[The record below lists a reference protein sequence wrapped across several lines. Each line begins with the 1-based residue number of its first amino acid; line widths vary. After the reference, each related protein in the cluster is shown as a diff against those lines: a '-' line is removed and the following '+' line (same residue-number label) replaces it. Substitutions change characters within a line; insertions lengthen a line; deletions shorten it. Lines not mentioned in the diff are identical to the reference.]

1 VDSNLD
7 QVSDDDLLSVNN
19 NLFDVFLR
27 GFDDLLSVLLCF
39 LNDNLSLDDF
49 DSQFLDNSNLVHF
62 LSLYNQLSD
71 SNDNSDGSSN
81 SDNNSSHDDLDS
93 SDNDIDVT
101 DGLDFGY
108 MDLDTVF
115 LGNLDGFLDNLL
127 GLVGNVDLVLFD
139 EFDVVDDDLLDDN
152 QMFLGLNKSL
162 HYYLLVLD
170 ALDLSQFNC

>member
-1 VDSNLD
+1 MDSDLD

-49 DSQFLDNSNLVHF
+49 ESQFLDNSDLVHF
-62 LSLYNQLSD
+62 LSLSNQLSD

-127 GLVGNVDLVLFD
+127 GLVGNMDLVLFD

-162 HYYLLVLD
+162 HDYLLGFG
-170 ALDLSQFNC
+170 ALDLSQSNC